1 MNNLLTSQ
9 LDRFDQ
15 LVAAAKKYV
24 HIDSAAKD
32 GKENTSEYAV
42 RALGGFAI
50 KTKEH
55 IASCDKERLMWVV
68 ELIASRKVET
78 LGCQCDYPCVDDC
91 FCMCHE
97 YFAAN
102 VALEEILSLIKKEIG
117 VTE

>member
-1 MNNLLTSQ
+1 MTNPLLQSQ

-68 ELIASRKVET
+68 EQLDKLEWHSEFENPEFRKASE
-78 LGCQCDYPCVDDC
+78 LGWARFKLD
-91 FCMCHE
+91 FS
-97 YFAAN
+97 
-102 VALEEILSLIKKEIG
+102 SLIKKEIG